1 MWWQAIC
8 LILVLEGA
16 AIALFPNHL
25 RDAAEVLTQM
35 NNRTLRLL
43 GLAALFLGAGLLT
56 VL

>member
-16 AIALFPNHL
+16 ALALFPNHL
-25 RDAAEVLTQM
+25 RDAAEMLTQM
-35 NNRTLRLL
+35 DNRTLRLF